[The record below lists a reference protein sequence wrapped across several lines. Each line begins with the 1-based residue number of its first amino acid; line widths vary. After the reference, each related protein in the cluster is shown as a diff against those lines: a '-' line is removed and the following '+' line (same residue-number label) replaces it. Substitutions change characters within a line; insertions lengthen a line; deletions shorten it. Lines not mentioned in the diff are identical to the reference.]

1 MKYLLILA
9 LLGFIQPIHAQVLN
23 IEISNIKSDKG
34 VIVLSLYNEAKGFP
48 YQGTSATKHFTV
60 KPISGKVSYSIKDIS
75 SGIYAIALFHDLNLD
90 QKLSTNALG
99 IPKED
104 YAFSN
109 NASNLFGVP
118 GFKDASFLLKKDTTI
133 FIKMKHF

>member
-1 MKYLLILA
+1 MKAFVFIA
-9 LLGFIQPIHAQVLN
+9 LLFSIRPLQAQVLS

-34 VIVLSLYNEAKGFP
+34 VVVLSLYNEAKGFP
-48 YQGTSATKHFTV
+48 YKGTAATKHFTV
-60 KPISGKVSYSIKDIS
+60 KPMKGIATLSIKDITTGS
-75 SGIYAIALFHDLNLD
+75 YAIALFHDLNLD

-99 IPKED
+99 IPKEG

-118 GFKDASFLLKKDTTI
+118 SFKDASFLLKKDTTI